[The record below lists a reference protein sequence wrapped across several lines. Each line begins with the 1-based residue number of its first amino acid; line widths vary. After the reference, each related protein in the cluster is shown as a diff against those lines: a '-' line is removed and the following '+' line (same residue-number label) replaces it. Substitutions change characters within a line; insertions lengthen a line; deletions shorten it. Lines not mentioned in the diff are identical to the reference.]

1 MNRGLRGWPP
11 LAKMVIELRVLSRT
25 ETGCLPSFL
34 RRLMGE
40 SEQGAF
46 RVQRWLTSQTK
57 LSLTLPE
64 TNSTVYTNV
73 ELYLPAGVICLLACT
88 GAGDSDRGPSLFFC
102 QTYPVHTIE
111 PYPRVQWSM
120 DNLISHGPYHPVK
133 TVQCRTTKT
142 LALRVPILST
152 LRPVVFILAGFGVRS
167 FAKNSTRFTKIG
179 ILCSRICSCVSW
191 FPA

>member
-120 DNLISHGPYHPVK
+120 DSTSFRTVRTIRQRPSNVARLKLLPCGFLPFPLFVQWSSSWLDLVSGPLP
-133 TVQCRTTKT
+133 
-142 LALRVPILST
+142 
-152 LRPVVFILAGFGVRS
+152 
-167 FAKNSTRFTKIG
+167 KIQ
-179 ILCSRICSCVSW
+179 LDLPR
-191 FPA
+191 